1 MPPPARPSGAPQSIQ
16 GDRRFMQ
23 KLILALAAT
32 LAFATPLA
40 AQDLPDLGGRTIKA
54 VTENAYFPLNFEDPA
69 TGEGIG
75 LEYDVFNEIAN
86 RLNANVEWSLMAWD
100 PMIEAVRQG
109 QFDVGMDG
117 ISITPEREEVI
128 DFSAPFISV
137 EQYML
142 VRADEDRI
150 AGPESFTPESG
161 LLIGAQ
167 TGTTSFYTAIYDFLG
182 AESEDDPR
190 VKTFDSF
197 GAAVAALKSGDVD
210 MVLADTAASAG
221 YMGADPGAFKTVGEP
236 VKTDPLGFIFT
247 PGSDLVQPVNAALA
261 SMEAD
266 GTLDALI
273 NKWFFEYGQ

>member
-1 MPPPARPSGAPQSIQ
+1 MH
-16 GDRRFMQ
+16 

-32 LAFATPLA
+32 LALVVPA
-40 AQDLPDLGGRTIKA
+40 ASQALPDLEGRTIKA

-69 TGEGIG
+69 TGQGIG
-75 LEYDVFNEIAN
+75 LEYDLFNEIAR
-86 RLNANVEWSLMAWD
+86 RLNARVDWSLMAWD

-117 ISITPEREEVI
+117 ISITPERDEVI
-128 DFSAPFISV
+128 DFSDPFISV
-137 EQYML
+137 DQYML
-142 VRADEDRI
+142 VRADEERI
-150 AGPESFTPESG
+150 TGPESFAPESG

-182 AESEDDPR
+182 ADSEADPR

-197 GAAVAALKSGDVD
+197 GGAVAALKTGDVD
-210 MVLADTAASAG
+210 MVLADTAASQG
-221 YMGADPGAFKTVGEP
+221 YMGADPGAFKTVGAP

-247 PGSDLVQPVNAALA
+247 PGSDLVEPVNAALA
-261 SMEAD
+261 EMKAD

-273 NKWFFEYGQ
+273 TKWFFEYGQ

>member
-1 MPPPARPSGAPQSIQ
+1 MTIRTLVLAA
-16 GDRRFMQ
+16 
-23 KLILALAAT
+23 ALAGIA
-32 LAFATPLA
+32 LPAV

-69 TGEGIG
+69 TGQGIG
-75 LEYDVFNEIAN
+75 LEYDVFNEIAK
-86 RLNANVEWSLMAWD
+86 RLNAKVEWSLMAWD

-117 ISITPEREEVI
+117 ISITAEREEVI
-128 DFSAPFISV
+128 DFSEPFISV
-137 EQYML
+137 DQYML
-142 VRADEDRI
+142 VRADEERI
-150 AGPESFTPESG
+150 TGPESFTPESG

-182 AESEDDPR
+182 AESEEDPR
-190 VKTFDSF
+190 VKNFDSF

-210 MVLADTAASAG
+210 MVLADTAASQG
-221 YMGADPGAFKTVGEP
+221 YIGADPGAFKTVGEP

-247 PGSDLVQPVNAALA
+247 PGSDLVAPANAALA
-261 SMEAD
+261 QMKGD

>member
-1 MPPPARPSGAPQSIQ
+1 MTIRTLVLAA
-16 GDRRFMQ
+16 
-23 KLILALAAT
+23 ALAGIA
-32 LAFATPLA
+32 LPAV

-69 TGEGIG
+69 TGQGIG
-75 LEYDVFNEIAN
+75 LEYDVFNEIAK
-86 RLNANVEWSLMAWD
+86 RLNAKVEWSLMAWD

-117 ISITPEREEVI
+117 ISITAEREEVI
-128 DFSAPFISV
+128 DFSEPFISV
-137 EQYML
+137 DQYML
-142 VRADEDRI
+142 VRADEERI
-150 AGPESFTPESG
+150 TGPESFTPDSG

-182 AESEDDPR
+182 AESEEDPR
-190 VKTFDSF
+190 VKSFDTF

-210 MVLADTAASAG
+210 MVLADTAASQG

-247 PGSDLVQPVNAALA
+247 PGSDLVAPANAALA
-261 SMEAD
+261 QMKGD

>member
-1 MPPPARPSGAPQSIQ
+1 MTIRTLVLAA
-16 GDRRFMQ
+16 
-23 KLILALAAT
+23 ALAGIA
-32 LAFATPLA
+32 LPAV

-69 TGEGIG
+69 TGQGIG
-75 LEYDVFNEIAN
+75 LEYDVFNEIAK
-86 RLNANVEWSLMAWD
+86 RLNAKVEWSLMAWD

-117 ISITPEREEVI
+117 ISITAEREEVI
-128 DFSAPFISV
+128 DFSEPFISV
-137 EQYML
+137 DQYML
-142 VRADEDRI
+142 VRADEERI
-150 AGPESFTPESG
+150 TGPESFTPDSG

-182 AESEDDPR
+182 AESEEDPR
-190 VKTFDSF
+190 VKSFDSF

-210 MVLADTAASAG
+210 MVLADTAASQG

-247 PGSDLVQPVNAALA
+247 PGSDLVAPANAALA
-261 SMEAD
+261 QMKGD

>member
-1 MPPPARPSGAPQSIQ
+1 MTIRTLVLVA
-16 GDRRFMQ
+16 
-23 KLILALAAT
+23 ALAGIA
-32 LAFATPLA
+32 LPAV
-40 AQDLPDLGGRTIKA
+40 AQDLPDLGGRTINA

-69 TGEGIG
+69 TGQGIG
-75 LEYDVFNEIAN
+75 LEYDVFNEIAK
-86 RLNANVEWSLMAWD
+86 RLNAKVEWSLMAWD

-117 ISITPEREEVI
+117 ISITAEREEVI
-128 DFSAPFISV
+128 DFSEPFISV
-137 EQYML
+137 DQYML
-142 VRADEDRI
+142 VRADEERI
-150 AGPESFTPESG
+150 TGPESFTPGSG

-182 AESEDDPR
+182 AESEEDPR
-190 VKTFDSF
+190 VKSFDSF

-210 MVLADTAASAG
+210 MVLADAASQG
-221 YMGADPGAFKTVGEP
+221 YIGADPGAFKTVGEP

-247 PGSDLVQPVNAALA
+247 PGSDLVAPANAALA
-261 SMEAD
+261 QMKGD

>member
-1 MPPPARPSGAPQSIQ
+1 MTIRTLVLAA
-16 GDRRFMQ
+16 
-23 KLILALAAT
+23 ALAGIA
-32 LAFATPLA
+32 LPAV
-40 AQDLPDLGGRTIKA
+40 AQDLPDLGGRPIKA

-69 TGEGIG
+69 TGQGIG
-75 LEYDVFNEIAN
+75 LEYDVFNEIAK
-86 RLNANVEWSLMAWD
+86 RLNAKVEWSLMAWD

-117 ISITPEREEVI
+117 ISITAEREEVI
-128 DFSAPFISV
+128 DFSEPFISV
-137 EQYML
+137 DQYML
-142 VRADEDRI
+142 VRADEERI
-150 AGPESFTPESG
+150 TGPESFTPESG

-182 AESEDDPR
+182 AESEEDPR
-190 VKTFDSF
+190 VKSFDTF

-210 MVLADTAASAG
+210 MVLADTAASQG
-221 YMGADPGAFKTVGEP
+221 YIGADPGAFKTVGEP

-247 PGSDLVQPVNAALA
+247 PGSDLVAPANAALA
-261 SMEAD
+261 QMKGD